1 MLLQR
6 PPQATELM
14 PTVRGCAVKRMPH
27 MRLRTRSIPFPNHPL
42 RRRSQHAGRRA
53 WRFGNFMQT
62 IHHFRARPALHISFK
77 PLIVAL
83 AAFAYPVAI
92 QAQTML
98 EPVVIT
104 ATRVAEPL
112 GTALRDISAIDT
124 ETLRSA
130 GIVDITDALR
140 LLPGIEL
147 SINGPGATPSIFLRG
162 ANSNQ
167 TLVLIDGQR
176 IGSSFSGLSA
186 LQHINVDQIE
196 RIEVL
201 RGPAASLYGADAV
214 GGVIQ
219 IFTRQDRAMAVRA
232 SAGEW
237 RSSQLSANLGVGDAG
252 NGLSI
257 NVSQN
262 ASRGYNAII
271 NPNDYSYNPDR
282 DGYRFNT
289 AQVSGALTPTSALR
303 LALSAF
309 ETRGTAQYDGDAHFN
324 DRIKS
329 VVNNIAASVD
339 YQANSAWLS
348 TLRVGAGGE
357 KSAFDSTFP
366 GTYQTRHDQLAWQ
379 NTFRISSSLN
389 LLGGLERRHESVTS
403 TDGLPVTTRQTTS
416 ALVGGDWTMDA
427 WRINTSVRLDD
438 SNQYGTRTTANGSL
452 GYRFT
457 PALRATINAGTSF
470 KAPTFNDLYYPGYAN
485 PNLKPE
491 RGQSVDAGLH
501 WLSGTSKLS
510 ATMHHNNVSDLIQ
523 FECDANYNCAPQNVS
538 KARLQGLTFAGVTR
552 IGRIQFDGSVDFSEP
567 RDTTANKDLAR
578 RARQHGALKMSGDV
592 LGVTSGLEVVASG
605 KRYDNAG
612 NSRVLPGYVL
622 LNVHAS
628 KAIMPGVRVGVRVE
642 NATDRDYQLAYGYAT
657 GGRRAW
663 LTLAV
668 ER

>member
-1 MLLQR
+1 
-6 PPQATELM
+6 M
-14 PTVRGCAVKRMPH
+14 PGGGLGV
-27 MRLRTRSIPFPNHPL
+27 S
-42 RRRSQHAGRRA
+42 
-53 WRFGNFMQT
+53 GNFMKT
-62 IHHFRARPALHISFK
+62 IHHFRGRPALRISFS
-77 PLIVAL
+77 PFVVAL

-92 QAQTML
+92 QAQTKL

-104 ATRVAEPL
+104 ATRIAEPL
-112 GTALRDISAIDT
+112 GTALRDISAIDAD
-124 ETLRSA
+124 TLRSA
-130 GIVDITDALR
+130 GIIDITDALR
-140 LLPGIEL
+140 LLPGVEL
-147 SINGPGATPSIFLRG
+147 SANGPGATPSIFLRG

-167 TLVLIDGQR
+167 TLILIDGQR

-219 IFTRQDRAMAVRA
+219 IFTRQDRTMAVRA

-257 NVSQN
+257 NLSQN
-262 ASRGYNAII
+262 ASRGYNAIV

-289 AQVSGALTPTSALR
+289 VQANGALMPTSALR

-324 DRIKS
+324 DRLKS

-339 YQANSAWLS
+339 YHVNSAWLS

-379 NTFRISSSLN
+379 NTFRVSSALS

-403 TDGLPVTTRQTTS
+403 TDVLPVTTRQTTS
-416 ALVGGDWTMDA
+416 ALVGGDWTVNA

-438 SNQYGTRTTANGSL
+438 SNQYGARTTATGSL

-491 RGQSVDAGLH
+491 RGQTVDAGLH

-510 ATMHHNNVSDLIQ
+510 ATAHHNNVSDLIQ
-523 FECDANYNCAPQNVS
+523 FECDVNFNCAPQNVS
-538 KARLQGLTFAGVTR
+538 NARLQGLTLAALTR
-552 IGRIQFDGSVDFSEP
+552 IGRIHIDGSVDFSQP

-578 RARQHGALKMSGDV
+578 RARQHGALKISGDI
-592 LGVTSGLEVVASG
+592 LGVTSGLEVAASG
-605 KRYDNAG
+605 KRYDNAS

-628 KAIMPGVRVGVRVE
+628 RVIVPGVRVGVRVE